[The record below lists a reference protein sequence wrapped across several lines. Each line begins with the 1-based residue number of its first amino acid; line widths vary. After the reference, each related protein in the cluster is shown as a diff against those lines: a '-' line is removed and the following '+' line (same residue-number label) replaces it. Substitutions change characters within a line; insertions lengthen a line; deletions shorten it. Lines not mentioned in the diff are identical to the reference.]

1 MPESNVYPFR
11 ANALLLK
18 QTFGQKGD
26 FKKYGKMGG
35 FFFIY
40 NQKKVKSLVSLL
52 ACYFPEGFHYHWGFC
67 WVTF

>member
-35 FFFIY
+35 FFFYIQSEKS
-40 NQKKVKSLVSLL
+40 QKFGFTLSLL
-52 ACYFPEGFHYHWGFC
+52 LP
-67 WVTF
+67 